1 MKILS
6 HASQFHRLF
15 LPVTLAGLFF
25 LPAARIPAQKPYL
38 HLNKVI
44 AKLEQGKTITGI
56 WGLSQNMATARSI
69 IEYNGYPT
77 QDESMNKPMID
88 FVMICL
94 EHYPYVIADLREFI
108 QGMVS
113 RREALVKGNLQPSV
127 ATFVR
132 IPAEGADPVHPYI
145 KQVLDIGAH
154 GVVVPHV
161 RTAEEALRIVQSC
174 RYYRPATSSHREPE
188 GNRGFSPAICS
199 YIWGVTLDEYYER
212 ADVWPLNPQG
222 DILVIIMIEDPEGVK
237 NIDAIARVPG
247 IGAIFF
253 GPADYTVS
261 SGNYG
266 NTAFD
271 VNTALNR
278 VKKACDAAGVP
289 FVGFA
294 DMTNIEVRSKE
305 KNRLL
310 IIGSDIDKSG
320 ESDKVIK
327 YLRGR

>member
-1 MKILS
+1 
-6 HASQFHRLF
+6 
-15 LPVTLAGLFF
+15 
-25 LPAARIPAQKPYL
+25 
-38 HLNKVI
+38 
-44 AKLEQGKTITGI
+44 
-56 WGLSQNMATARSI
+56 
-69 IEYNGYPT
+69 
-77 QDESMNKPMID
+77 
-88 FVMICL
+88 
-94 EHYPYVIADLREFI
+94 
-108 QGMVS
+108 
-113 RREALVKGNLQPSV
+113 
-127 ATFVR
+127 
-132 IPAEGADPVHPYI
+132 
-145 KQVLDIGAH
+145 
-154 GVVVPHV
+154 VVPHV